1 VIAVKKLETSNVLDT
16 HDWDGATS
24 NSGPGDLQ
32 DSSADQNVLGAQKP
46 VRLLLVDSMPVVLRG
61 LEAALQSIPNVE
73 LVGAAGDHERVVALT
88 KQLQPNVVLIDIL
101 GRNRGSRSMRVQLD
115 VLRKIRRA
123 SPNTRCIVFTNFHPK
138 HMVKTVLEEGAAGV
152 WSKFDDITL
161 LANALHEI
169 VDNADKKS
177 LSPSIQHVISVQ
189 SSSTDREANWLT
201 QLTQRE
207 RQILKLVL
215 DGEDSYQIGERL
227 GISPRTVST
236 HRSRILQKTNARSF
250 FELIG
255 CLRQLEELGN

>member
-1 VIAVKKLETSNVLDT
+1 MNTVKKQAIGSLSTQ
-16 HDWDGATS
+16 DWPGSASDS
-24 NSGPGDLQ
+24 ESGELQ
-32 DSSADQNVLGAQKP
+32 DSSTDNRLGAQKP

-61 LEAALQSIPNVE
+61 LETTMQSTPNVE
-73 LVGAAGDHERVVALT
+73 LVGATGDHDRVVALA
-88 KQLQPNVVLIDIL
+88 KQLQPNVILIDVL
-101 GRNRGSRSMRVQLD
+101 GRDRGARSMRVQLD

-123 SPNTRCIVFTNFHPK
+123 SPNSRCIVFTNFHPK
-138 HMVKTVLEEGAAGV
+138 HMVETVLGEGVAGV
-152 WSKFDDITL
+152 WSKFDDITM
-161 LANALHEI
+161 LAKSLHEI
-169 VDNADKKS
+169 IDSADKKT
-177 LSPSIQHVISVQ
+177 LSPSIQQTVSARGN
-189 SSSTDREANWLT
+189 STDRDATWLT

-236 HRSRILQKTNARSF
+236 HRSRILQKTSARSF

>member
-1 VIAVKKLETSNVLDT
+1 
-16 HDWDGATS
+16 
-24 NSGPGDLQ
+24 
-32 DSSADQNVLGAQKP
+32 LGAQKP

-138 HMVKTVLEEGAAGV
+138 HMVETVLEEGAAGV

-177 LSPSIQHVISVQ
+177 LSPSIQQVISVR